1 MTTTNLVNSSNQRA
15 FVLQT
20 YDKVKQ
26 GSPNNAKFSFGRAS
40 RFPTIKRNCPVG
52 SYDNSGAL
60 SNRATSLGYGVKKAF
75 DPPTHSP
82 SPDHYK
88 SKSNFDL
95 TPEDFSP
102 GRRVKPSVAFGTGR
116 EDYVKTVYNTGKMYG
131 DPIVP
136 GPGEYTDK
144 TMLIGVNARKT
155 TLKER
160 KFYLDDDEMARK
172 LAIPG
177 AGTYED

>member
-1 MTTTNLVNSSNQRA
+1 M
-15 FVLQT
+15 LQT

-26 GSPNNAKFSFGRAS
+26 GSPNNAKYSFGRAS

-60 SNRATSLGYGVKKAF
+60 SHRATSLGYGNKEVFK
-75 DPPTHSP
+75 PLTHSP

-88 SKSNFDL
+88 SKSNFDIK
-95 TPEDFSP
+95 PEDSSP
-102 GRRVKPSVAFGTGR
+102 GRRQKRTVAFGSGR
-116 EDYVKTVYNTGKMYG
+116 EDYNKTVYNTGHMYG

-136 GPGEYTDK
+136 GPGEYTDG